1 MKFLLDTHI
10 FLWAIDDSPKLSSSA
25 KAFLENTDHQPILSI
40 ASLWEISIKISIGK
54 LASLGSFSR
63 VIDQYVTSK
72 GLQLLS
78 ISPEHLDVL
87 AALPLHHRDPFDRLL
102 IAQAIAD
109 NTPILTDDG
118 MFAKYSIQRLEL

>member
-1 MKFLLDTHI
+1 LKFLIDTHI
-10 FLWAIDDSPKLSSSA
+10 FLWAIEDSPRLSNSA
-25 KAFLENTDHQPILSI
+25 KVLLENTENQPLLSI

-54 LASLGSFSR
+54 LASLGSFSQ
-63 VIDQYVTSK
+63 VIDDYVTTK
-72 GLQLLS
+72 GLQLLN

-87 AALPLHHRDPFDRLL
+87 ASLPLHHRDPFDRLL

-118 MFAKYSIQRLEL
+118 MFAKYAVQRLEF